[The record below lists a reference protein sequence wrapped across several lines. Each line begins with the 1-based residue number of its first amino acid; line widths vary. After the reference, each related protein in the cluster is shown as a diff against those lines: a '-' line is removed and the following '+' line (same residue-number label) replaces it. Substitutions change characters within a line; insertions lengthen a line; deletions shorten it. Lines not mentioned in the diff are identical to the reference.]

1 MINSFLLS
9 EIQTCLYFNVSISY
23 YFLSQ
28 EFWEHATENNRDTWQ
43 SDFKKLTL
51 HWHTGKLELCF
62 WPMVTWWPDA
72 KKRVCSINKA
82 MKDHSDLAI
91 KLSEVASW
99 KLPERCYFCWVML
112 SFRRTVVFL
121 KSNEVT
127 IPALMLRFHPLDL
140 WTSLVSIH
148 FASQQKAKAGCV
160 GHIQPALLL
169 LVWMQLG
176 CYLNPTSAGHFS
188 VISPWNGESWTGN
201 ATSHSYRII
210 SCLFFLFFFI
220 LFK

>member
-1 MINSFLLS
+1 MRLFHTISCHRGLENMQQRHMAIRLQKIDITLAYWQAWAVLLTDGDVVTRCEKAS
-9 EIQTCLYFNVSISY
+9 LLHQQSNEG
-23 YFLSQ
+23 SQ
-28 EFWEHATENNRDTWQ
+28 RF
-43 SDFKKLTL
+43 S
-51 HWHTGKLELCF
+51 
-62 WPMVTWWPDA
+62 
-72 KKRVCSINKA
+72 NKA
-82 MKDHSDLAI
+82 QWGCLMEAT
-91 KLSEVASW
+91 W
-99 KLPERCYFCWVML
+99 RCYFCWVML